1 MENRYHYGNEADQYA
16 FFQIPKILFTD
27 PVLSRI
33 SSEAKVLYG
42 MMLDRL
48 NLSQRNGWIDENG
61 RVFIYFTLD
70 EIHDQLGIYRQK
82 TAKLLRELDDV
93 HLIERKHQGLGKPNV
108 RSAFSKFFVVI
119 IIALR

>member
-1 MENRYHYGNEADQYA
+1 MENRYHYGNEADQYT
-16 FFQIPKILFTD
+16 FFQIPKTLFSD

-70 EIHDQLGIYRQK
+70 EIHEQLGTYRQK

-93 HLIERKHQGLGKPNV
+93 HLIERKHQGLGKPNKIYV
-108 RSAFSKFFVVI
+108 KKFS
-119 IIALR
+119 

>member
-1 MENRYHYGNEADQYA
+1 MENRYHYGNEADQYT

-27 PVLSRI
+27 PALSRI

-48 NLSQRNGWIDENG
+48 NLSRRNGWIDENG

-70 EIHDQLGIYRQK
+70 EIQDQLGIYRQK
-82 TAKLLRELDDV
+82 TAKLLRELDDA
-93 HLIERKHQGLGKPNV
+93 HLIERKH
-108 RSAFSKFFVVI
+108 
-119 IIALR
+119 